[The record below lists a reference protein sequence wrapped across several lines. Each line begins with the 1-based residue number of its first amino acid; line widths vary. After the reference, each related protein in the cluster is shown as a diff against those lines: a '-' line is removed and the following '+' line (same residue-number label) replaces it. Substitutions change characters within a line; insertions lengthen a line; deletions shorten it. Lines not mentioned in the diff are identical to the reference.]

1 MLLFISECE
10 CEYLCMKNVN
20 VGVYGVVLLEGEVQK
35 KEKKK
40 MEKNRKLVWVKV
52 KGRRNLSGWLKE

>member
-1 MLLFISECE
+1 
-10 CEYLCMKNVN
+10 MKNVN

-40 MEKNRKLVWVKV
+40 MEKNRKLV
-52 KGRRNLSGWLKE
+52 